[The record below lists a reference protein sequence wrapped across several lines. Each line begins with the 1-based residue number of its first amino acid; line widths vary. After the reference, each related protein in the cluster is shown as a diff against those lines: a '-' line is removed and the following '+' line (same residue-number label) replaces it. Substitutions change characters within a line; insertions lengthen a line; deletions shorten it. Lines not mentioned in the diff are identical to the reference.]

1 MPVTPAGDA
10 DAAEVTGGADAAGCD
25 GKADAVPVA
34 PTGETAAATGAMLD
48 AGAVESG
55 AVLTCGDAA
64 TAAAVDAAANGW
76 TAGAFGNSAA
86 TVVCVAAGCIVDAVQ
101 YVAAVAR

>member
-25 GKADAVPVA
+25 GKADAVPV
-34 PTGETAAATGAMLD
+34 GATGAMLD